1 MLRRTNDKYYGVMN
15 DWDLATV
22 VGESPDTKR
31 GALTGTVPFM
41 AQDELFKL
49 AVKQSDKRIYRYD
62 LEAFIWI
69 LLWVCVRYQD
79 TRLLP
84 NPELSHWKSF
94 DFGGIASSKQ
104 AYIDH
109 EWRERYAVRPTKSW
123 ENEWRLVWKLLDWL
137 EQSFVVREAI
147 RRRAADRFHDD
158 DAPVETYKE
167 PADDTTYL
175 SFTAVLTDVGQSVA
189 SLSWLLDLVRPVKK
203 RRLRKRATRR
213 R

>member
-1 MLRRTNDKYYGVMN
+1 MLWTKGVRHNDPSLANLMLRRTNDKYYGVMN

-31 GALTGTVPFM
+31 GVLTGTVPFM

-62 LEAFIWI
+62 LEAFVWI

-94 DFGGIASSKQ
+94 NFGGIASSK
-104 AYIDH
+104 
-109 EWRERYAVRPTKSW
+109 
-123 ENEWRLVWKLLDWL
+123 
-137 EQSFVVREAI
+137 
-147 RRRAADRFHDD
+147 
-158 DAPVETYKE
+158 
-167 PADDTTYL
+167 
-175 SFTAVLTDVGQSVA
+175 
-189 SLSWLLDLVRPVKK
+189 
-203 RRLRKRATRR
+203 
-213 R
+213 

>member
-31 GALTGTVPFM
+31 GVLTGTVPFM

-62 LEAFIWI
+62 LEAFVWI

-109 EWRERYAVRPTKSW
+109 EWRERHAVRPTKSW
-123 ENEWRLVWKLLDWL
+123 ENEWRLTPHIFEWCRSRPQMNSSASYDLL
-137 EQSFVVREAI
+137 
-147 RRRAADRFHDD
+147 
-158 DAPVETYKE
+158 
-167 PADDTTYL
+167 
-175 SFTAVLTDVGQSVA
+175 
-189 SLSWLLDLVRPVKK
+189 
-203 RRLRKRATRR
+203 RRLFAWDPDEQITAKEALLHK
-213 R
+213 